1 MSIILTL
8 NYWILSLNCALNLLS
23 NPWLRALPNGW
34 IVQIPRLIWAIF
46 RFQKIIIAGHVK
58 HCIWNVVHNFSI
70 VEETFTTKLQL
81 ILITLNTGFD
91 GSTSENFDKIG
102 GRNPA
107 NHIYGFNI
115 IPLWGTNSAIAHIR
129 NAAIYAS
136 VTINFWWLP

>member
-1 MSIILTL
+1 M
-8 NYWILSLNCALNLLS
+8 
-23 NPWLRALPNGW
+23 
-34 IVQIPRLIWAIF
+34 
-46 RFQKIIIAGHVK
+46 
-58 HCIWNVVHNFSI
+58 VHNFSI

-91 GSTSENFDKIG
+91 SSTSENFDKIG

-136 VTINFWWLP
+136 VGNYKFLVVTSRAPINIKSGEGAPGLVRLNIVWTQHRDGWRGINSQKTTAQLEHIDSIVDI